1 MRTKEEK
8 LKLIEDYKA
17 SGLSMNKWCIENSI
31 ATSTMSTWLAKTNNN
46 NKKTKNN
53 NKKTKNKSKSNKKAK
68 FVEVTTPIKNA
79 IKADSIVT
87 LEYKDFKISISDS
100 LDVLLLK
107 DILKVVTELNV

>member
-1 MRTKEEK
+1 
-8 LKLIEDYKA
+8 
-17 SGLSMNKWCIENSI
+17 MNKWCIANGI
-31 ATSTMSTWLAKTNNN
+31 ATSTMSTWLAKTNNK
-46 NKKTKNN
+46 NKKTK
-53 NKKTKNKSKSNKKAK
+53 TKSKSNTNKKTK

-79 IKADSIVT
+79 IKLNSIVT

>member
-8 LKLIEDYKA
+8 VKLIEEYKA
-17 SGLSMNKWCIENSI
+17 SGLSMNKWCIANGI
-31 ATSTMSTWLAKTNNN
+31 ATSTMSTWLTKTSDK
-46 NKKTKNN
+46 NKKSKKIKVAN
-53 NKKTKNKSKSNKKAK
+53 KTKKKAK
-68 FVEVTTPIKNA
+68 FVEVTTPINTA
-79 IKADSIVT
+79 VATDSKVI

>member
-8 LKLIEDYKA
+8 VKLIKEYKA
-17 SGLSMNKWCIENSI
+17 SGLSMNKWCIANGI
-31 ATSTMSTWLAKTNNN
+31 ATSTMSTWLAKTNNKK
-46 NKKTKNN
+46 KKTKTTSKA
-53 NKKTKNKSKSNKKAK
+53 KKKVK
-68 FVEVTTPIKNA
+68 FVEVTTPIKTTSA
-79 IKADSIVT
+79 TDSKVI

>member
-8 LKLIEDYKA
+8 LKLIEDFK
-17 SGLSMNKWCIENSI
+17 SSELSMNKWCIENNI
-31 ATSTMSTWLAKTNNN
+31 ATSTMSTQLAKTNN
-46 NKKTKNN
+46 KK
-53 NKKTKNKSKSNKKAK
+53 KKTKNKSKSNKKAK

-79 IKADSIVT
+79 IKSDSIVT
-87 LEYKDFKISISDS
+87 LEYKNFKISISDS